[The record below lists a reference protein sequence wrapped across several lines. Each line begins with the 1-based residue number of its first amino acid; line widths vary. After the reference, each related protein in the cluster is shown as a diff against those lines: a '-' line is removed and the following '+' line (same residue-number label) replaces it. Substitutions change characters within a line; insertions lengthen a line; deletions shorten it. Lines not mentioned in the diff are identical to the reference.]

1 MKTPFRV
8 VAIAV
13 LGVAPCA
20 LAATPPSGFT
30 DTVVANASMPTAI
43 GYEPGSQALFVLE
56 KGSSG
61 QARVLR
67 KTPGSSET
75 TALTLPCVDSDGERG
90 LLGIAFDPDYLTGA
104 GSRFVYLY
112 YTRSAP
118 SSGACAISGTSGS
131 RNRIVRFLESGGTLS
146 GEQLLLEGPK
156 LNAATNHN
164 AGTLRFAPDKTL
176 FASMGDNATGGDAN
190 PLSRNLNDLRGKIL
204 RIKRDGSIPTDN
216 PFVGQA
222 GKRGEIWAWGLRN
235 PFRFSIDAATGI
247 PWIADVGESTWEE
260 IDRGQSGGDYG
271 WPCFEGPVAFLSCT
285 PPAAN
290 PIAPAY
296 SYGHGTGTSITGGP
310 VYRGG
315 NFPAAYQGQIFF
327 GDFTGWFLKH
337 GTIDATGHITN
348 VQDFMQAIAV
358 VDIVQAPSGCLA
370 WVDIS
375 DGEIHETCAQT
386 PDTDADGDGFTIAEG
401 DCDDG
406 DASVHPGAPDICDG
420 KNNDCVGGID
430 DATCASFDP
439 TGAVDGADLA
449 VLGRAFGSCSG
460 APASVDYTHDGC
472 ADGDDLAVMAAV
484 WGCRGTVPIC
494 P

>member
-1 MKTPFRV
+1 LK
-8 VAIAV
+8 IAQ
-13 LGVAPCA
+13 VAP
-20 LAATPPSGFT
+20 LAESVPPQMYGGT
-30 DTVVANASMPTAI
+30 
-43 GYEPGSQALFVLE
+43 
-56 KGSSG
+56 
-61 QARVLR
+61 
-67 KTPGSSET
+67 
-75 TALTLPCVDSDGERG
+75 ER
-90 LLGIAFDPDYLTGA
+90 IVSYLTEE
-104 GSRFVYLY
+104 L
-112 YTRSAP
+112 
-118 SSGACAISGTSGS
+118 
-131 RNRIVRFLESGGTLS
+131 VRQG
-146 GEQLLLEGPK
+146 
-156 LNAATNHN
+156 H
-164 AGTLRFAPDKTL
+164 DVTL
-176 FASMGDNATGGDAN
+176 FASGDSVTSARLVPCCKEALRLN
-190 PLSRNLNDLRGKIL
+190 PNLLQARLELVESLLAGKDVIL

-235 PFRFSIDAATGI
+235 PFRFSIDATTGI